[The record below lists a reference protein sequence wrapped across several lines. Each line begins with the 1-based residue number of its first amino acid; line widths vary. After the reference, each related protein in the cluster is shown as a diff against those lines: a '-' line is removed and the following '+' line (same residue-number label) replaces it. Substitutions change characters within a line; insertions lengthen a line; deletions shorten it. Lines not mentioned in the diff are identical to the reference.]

1 MLLIVILSHHGGRG
15 TSLIKEDKQY
25 VGNEIRGYVKAYIIA
40 SVCMYVWEGRG
51 DR

>member
-1 MLLIVILSHHGGRG
+1 M
-15 TSLIKEDKQY
+15 SLIKEDKQY

-40 SVCMYVWEGRG
+40 SVYVRVDADAWEGLG